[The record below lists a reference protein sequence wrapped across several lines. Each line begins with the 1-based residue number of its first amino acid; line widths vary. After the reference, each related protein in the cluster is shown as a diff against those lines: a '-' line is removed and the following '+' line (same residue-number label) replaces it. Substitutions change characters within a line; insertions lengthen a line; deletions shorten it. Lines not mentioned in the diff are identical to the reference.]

1 VILEGSD
8 IALAIPR
15 GHVAFSF
22 PIRLVSTVANA
33 IKPGD
38 RVDVMLSWTVIAVD
52 ADLQI
57 RRPVSLF
64 GEEDCLA
71 GCQAQ
76 GEQIPGL
83 VSQYTV
89 QNALVL
95 GIGFWDVDAPA
106 IQVLEAGEEPGEET
120 VIPPPV
126 TEGEAQTTEEAPPE
140 QQTTTSPLSQV
151 TVVTLAVEPQYALV
165 LKWSVESDSSM
176 DLVLR
181 SAADIEDFS
190 QPEAVTLEYMFN
202 RYDISLPPRLPNAL
216 ENEFDYLKD
225 ADLYGTGAG
234 GE

>member
-38 RVDVMLSWTVIAVD
+38 HVDVMLSWKVIAVES
-52 ADLQI
+52 DLQI
-57 RRPVSLF
+57 KRPVTFF

-71 GCQAQ
+71 GCQPQ

-106 IQVLEAGEEPGEET
+106 IQVLEAGEEEGAEPE
-120 VIPPPV
+120 VPAV
-126 TEGEAQTTEEAPPE
+126 TEGEAETTEEAPPE
-140 QQTTTSPLSQV
+140 PVTTSPLSQV

-202 RYDISLPPRLPNAL
+202 RYDISLPPRLPNTL
-216 ENEFDYLKD
+216 ENQFDYLEG